1 MTPSASTISDLPL
14 HKLQAIARRL
24 GDRSENRPTAR
35 IRPRNRAAGSPP
47 LSYAQQRLWILNQ
60 VEQDNGA
67 YNLASAIRFD
77 APLNEDTLGDTIGEI
92 VRRHEILR
100 TTFPIEDAG
109 PIQSIAAS
117 SSIRAEIV
125 DLTGLNEEAAEA
137 VARELAI
144 DQARRPFDLAQGP
157 LVHVKAIRTAPAK
170 HVLTLSFHHVVIDG
184 WCSHLFQ
191 RELSTLYTAFGEGKP
206 SPLPEFDVQYG
217 DFAVW
222 QRESLRGEKL
232 EKLVSYW
239 KNQLSGLSGLEFPT
253 DRPRS
258 THYSYRGARQSRVLP
273 AQLTRRIQEMTSN
286 VGVTQFMTFLAAF
299 QALLYC
305 YTGQEDMSVGAPVAN
320 RTGVELEGLI
330 GCFVNTLVFRTD
342 LSGDPSF
349 RDLLLRVRET
359 CRGAYAHQDLP
370 FEKLVDEVNPPR
382 EASRNPLFQH
392 ALNYNNTPVP
402 FVMNDF
408 QTGRLETGWFNAGT
422 SIFEFT
428 LTINPANPL
437 NTGAD
442 EINCVMEYNTDLFDA
457 STIERLLTHL
467 QTLLEGAVENPD
479 RRLSE
484 MPILT
489 PEENKT
495 MLGAWNDT
503 VSPYPKDR
511 CMHEWFEQ
519 QVQRTPD
526 AIALVDHHRRITYRG
541 LNRRANRLARRM
553 VALGVGP
560 EVRVGICIKRS
571 AELILGMLAVLKAGG
586 GYVPLDSSYPR
597 ERLAVTLED
606 SDAYLLLADAS
617 VIDRL
622 PERRPHTLL
631 VDRETDA
638 TESGDNLPSRVDAG
652 NLAYLIYTSGSTGRP
667 KGVAIPHQCDSAL
680 IEWAQRTFSV
690 EEFSGVLASSSICF
704 DLSIFEIFATLAMGG
719 RVIIAQNALE
729 LPELDAKNEVTL
741 LNTVPSAMAEL
752 LRMQAVPGSIRTV
765 NLAGEA
771 LPGHLVRQ
779 TYEGT
784 LAGKV
789 YNLYGPSED
798 TTFSTFALIE
808 KDARTQPP
816 IGRPLSQSRMYVLDG
831 NQRPVPL
838 GAMGELCIGGEKLA
852 RGYFGRPELT
862 ALRFIPNPWSE
873 IGGERLY
880 RTGDLAKYRADGTLD
895 YAGRIDHQVKVRGFR
910 IELGEVEAALRAHDG
925 VKDVVVTATEGIG
938 ERKRLIGY
946 VVEKRPGSAGAND
959 LRRYLKPKLPEFMI
973 PSAYVVL
980 DRMPL
985 NRNGKVDRR
994 ALPAPAPEARHLTP
1008 PTSYVAP
1015 RSELE
1020 RSIGAIWQELLGVE
1034 EIALDENFFELG
1046 GNSLLMVQLR
1056 LKLRKVLNRD
1066 VPIMELFRNPTV
1078 ASLAGSASRADE
1090 SAEMLQDSSA
1100 RGELRKD
1107 ALKKRRMS
1115 RQPVLSAAN

>member
-1 MTPSASTISDLPL
+1 
-14 HKLQAIARRL
+14 
-24 GDRSENRPTAR
+24 
-35 IRPRNRAAGSPP
+35 
-47 LSYAQQRLWILNQ
+47 
-60 VEQDNGA
+60 
-67 YNLASAIRFD
+67 
-77 APLNEDTLGDTIGEI
+77 
-92 VRRHEILR
+92 
-100 TTFPIEDAG
+100 
-109 PIQSIAAS
+109 
-117 SSIRAEIV
+117 
-125 DLTGLNEEAAEA
+125 
-137 VARELAI
+137 
-144 DQARRPFDLAQGP
+144 
-157 LVHVKAIRTAPAK
+157 
-170 HVLTLSFHHVVIDG
+170 
-184 WCSHLFQ
+184 
-191 RELSTLYTAFGEGKP
+191 
-206 SPLPEFDVQYG
+206 
-217 DFAVW
+217 
-222 QRESLRGEKL
+222 
-232 EKLVSYW
+232 
-239 KNQLSGLSGLEFPT
+239 
-253 DRPRS
+253 
-258 THYSYRGARQSRVLP
+258 
-273 AQLTRRIQEMTSN
+273 
-286 VGVTQFMTFLAAF
+286 
-299 QALLYC
+299 
-305 YTGQEDMSVGAPVAN
+305 
-320 RTGVELEGLI
+320 
-330 GCFVNTLVFRTD
+330 
-342 LSGDPSF
+342 
-349 RDLLLRVRET
+349 
-359 CRGAYAHQDLP
+359 
-370 FEKLVDEVNPPR
+370 
-382 EASRNPLFQH
+382 
-392 ALNYNNTPVP
+392 
-402 FVMNDF
+402 
-408 QTGRLETGWFNAGT
+408 
-422 SIFEFT
+422 
-428 LTINPANPL
+428 
-437 NTGAD
+437 
-442 EINCVMEYNTDLFDA
+442 
-457 STIERLLTHL
+457 
-467 QTLLEGAVENPD
+467 
-479 RRLSE
+479 
-484 MPILT
+484 
-489 PEENKT
+489 
-495 MLGAWNDT
+495 
-503 VSPYPKDR
+503 
-511 CMHEWFEQ
+511 
-519 QVQRTPD
+519 
-526 AIALVDHHRRITYRG
+526 
-541 LNRRANRLARRM
+541 
-553 VALGVGP
+553 
-560 EVRVGICIKRS
+560 
-571 AELILGMLAVLKAGG
+571 
-586 GYVPLDSSYPR
+586 
-597 ERLAVTLED
+597 
-606 SDAYLLLADAS
+606 
-617 VIDRL
+617 
-622 PERRPHTLL
+622 
-631 VDRETDA
+631 
-638 TESGDNLPSRVDAG
+638 
-652 NLAYLIYTSGSTGRP
+652 
-667 KGVAIPHQCDSAL
+667 
-680 IEWAQRTFSV
+680 
-690 EEFSGVLASSSICF
+690 
-704 DLSIFEIFATLAMGG
+704 MGG

-862 ALRFIPNPWSE
+862 AQRFIPNPWSE

-1008 PTSYVAP
+1008 ATSYVAP

-1020 RSIGAIWQELLGVE
+1020 RSIAAIWQELLGVE